1 MMNQFNQVDDFL
13 EIINLHELCS
23 SVSIAM
29 LQMKT
34 FLLGF
39 LSLKKTQTFFSSIL
53 AVFCIASLSFGM
65 LARLSEEAIKT
76 MFYLYRVVKYYW
88 FYSSKISNIL
98 SPSVLLLLSS
108 TEKEC
113 LL

>member
-1 MMNQFNQVDDFL
+1 M
-13 EIINLHELCS
+13 IILHELWS

-39 LSLKKTQTFFSSIL
+39 LGLKKTQTFFSSIL

-76 MFYLYRVVKYYW
+76 ML
-88 FYSSKISNIL
+88 
-98 SPSVLLLLSS
+98 
-108 TEKEC
+108 
-113 LL
+113 

>member
-1 MMNQFNQVDDFL
+1 MNHFNQVDDFL
-13 EIINLHELCS
+13 EITKLHELCS

-39 LSLKKTQTFFSSIL
+39 FSLKKTQTFFSSIL
-53 AVFCIASLSFGM
+53 TVFCIASLSFGM

-76 MFYLYRVVKYYW
+76 MLYR
-88 FYSSKISNIL
+88 FKIL
-98 SPSVLLLLSS
+98 LVLFI
-108 TEKEC
+108 
-113 LL
+113 